1 MSMLSWQ
8 RILTIGV
15 CAPPCVAKVRRRR
28 QFEPRR
34 VGLDFVSSTEF
45 SSGLELRPGRYFHHA
60 RRRRRQFEPRSS
72 TKATAE
78 FEASQV
84 VSAFYDAYN
93 RRAIPELL
101 ELFDQDVVYHDMAV
115 YDDPFV
121 GKAELAAYFDK
132 IERLVPGDI
141 RFVVDDIT
149 GSDAKKVGV
158 IWHVELESEN
168 EGFVSLPFSRG
179 CSFYELNETGK
190 IIYARDLVEPAT
202 KPGPAALGA
211 ISAIAPVVRKLGSK
225 ADPRNLRSKD
235 GKDLI
240 KAAALYAFAAT
251 YVLVVLFSPIPPGSP
266 GIRVDPSDLE
276 RIFHESLNFFYVN
289 IALSNIHLSPVPN
302 VPENPVD
309 EGVFNFISAWSLSFL
324 PLMANDPKG
333 TSIGFKAK
341 RNLWIGVMFLTNFF
355 APWYMARR
363 MVPDVYTTFQTAG
376 GADETPASLKLGGSA
391 TKLIAATSLSVG
403 LVSVYWIIAGR
414 PEYGPLED
422 RVGFFLEMSSN
433 NRVFSAFLLDGFL
446 YSIWQHVLLRD
457 LGAKGWLSRVPLFGL
472 AFWLLEQRTSDD
484 K

>member
-1 MSMLSWQ
+1 MSMLRWQ
-8 RILTIGV
+8 RIHTIGV

-34 VGLDFVSSTEF
+34 VGLGFVSSTEF
-45 SSGLELRPGRYFHHA
+45 SS

-72 TKATAE
+72 TKATEGRGPVE

-158 IWHVELESEN
+158 IWHVELESEK
-168 EGFVSLPFSRG
+168 EGFVSLPFYS
-179 CSFYELNETGK
+179 
-190 IIYARDLVEPAT
+190 
-202 KPGPAALGA
+202 
-211 ISAIAPVVRKLGSK
+211 
-225 ADPRNLRSKD
+225 
-235 GKDLI
+235 
-240 KAAALYAFAAT
+240 
-251 YVLVVLFSPIPPGSP
+251 
-266 GIRVDPSDLE
+266 
-276 RIFHESLNFFYVN
+276 
-289 IALSNIHLSPVPN
+289 
-302 VPENPVD
+302 
-309 EGVFNFISAWSLSFL
+309 
-324 PLMANDPKG
+324 
-333 TSIGFKAK
+333 KAK

-363 MVPDVYTTFQTAG
+363 MVPDVYTNFQTVG
-376 GADETPASLKLGGSA
+376 GADETPAALKLGGSA

-414 PEYGPLED
+414 SEYGPLED

-433 NRVFSAFLLDGFL
+433 NRVFWAFLLDAFL

-472 AFWLLEQRTSDD
+472 ACWLLLKEQPASDD